1 MDMKNYLDEVQEQD
15 VIMHNR
21 KSLDITGVKKIESLN
36 PLEFV
41 IITVLGKMVV
51 RGNDLEMQALDIDNG
66 KLSILGSIRYLE
78 YLDKDKSV
86 KGKEKGFVS
95 KLFK

>member
-1 MDMKNYLDEVQEQD
+1 MNMKVFEETQEQN
-15 VIMHNR
+15 VIMRNR

-36 PLEFV
+36 PLEFI

-51 RGNDLEMQALDIDNG
+51 RGTSLEMQALDIDNG
-66 KLSILGSIRYLE
+66 KLSIIGNIGYLE
-78 YLDKDKSV
+78 YLDREKSA
-86 KGKEKGFVS
+86 KQKEKGFVS

>member
-1 MDMKNYLDEVQEQD
+1 MNMKDSFIEAQEQN

-21 KSLDITGVKKIESLN
+21 RSLDITGVKKIESLN

-51 RGNDLEMQALDIDNG
+51 RGNKLEMQALDIDNG

-78 YLDKDKSV
+78 YLDKEKSV

>member
-1 MDMKNYLDEVQEQD
+1 MDMKNYLDEVQEQN
-15 VIMHNR
+15 VIMRNR
-21 KSLDITGVKKIESLN
+21 KSLDITGVEKIESLN

-51 RGNDLEMQALDIDNG
+51 RGNELEMQALDIDNG

-78 YLDKDKSV
+78 YLDKDKNV